1 VNPIPP
7 PSDSTIGWN
16 QSRSKVKAIVKSA
29 SILNG
34 RRGAMSEVR
43 LPNLGE
49 IDEVTVVDWLK
60 KEGETLK
67 TGEDLLEVE
76 TEKTTFVIETP
87 QAGRLVRIVKKK
99 GEKARL
105 DDLLAEIE

>member
-1 VNPIPP
+1 M
-7 PSDSTIGWN
+7 T
-16 QSRSKVKAIVKSA
+16 
-29 SILNG
+29 
-34 RRGAMSEVR
+34 EVR

-67 TGEDLLEVE
+67 AGEDLLEVE

-87 QAGRLVRIVKKK
+87 QAGQLVRIVKKK

>member
-1 VNPIPP
+1 
-7 PSDSTIGWN
+7 
-16 QSRSKVKAIVKSA
+16 
-29 SILNG
+29 
-34 RRGAMSEVR
+34 MSEVR

-87 QAGRLVRIVKKK
+87 QTGQLVRIVKKK
-99 GEKARL
+99 GERARL

>member
-1 VNPIPP
+1 
-7 PSDSTIGWN
+7 
-16 QSRSKVKAIVKSA
+16 
-29 SILNG
+29 
-34 RRGAMSEVR
+34 MSEVR

-49 IDEVTVVDWLK
+49 IDAVTVVDWLK

-67 TGEDLLEVE
+67 AGEDLLEVE

-87 QAGRLVRIVKKK
+87 KAGRLVRIVKKK

>member
-1 VNPIPP
+1 M
-7 PSDSTIGWN
+7 T
-16 QSRSKVKAIVKSA
+16 
-29 SILNG
+29 
-34 RRGAMSEVR
+34 EVR

-49 IDEVTVVDWLK
+49 IDEVTVVAWLK

-67 TGEDLLEVE
+67 AGEALLEVE

>member
-1 VNPIPP
+1 
-7 PSDSTIGWN
+7 
-16 QSRSKVKAIVKSA
+16 
-29 SILNG
+29 
-34 RRGAMSEVR
+34 MSEVR

-67 TGEDLLEVE
+67 AGEDLLEVE

-87 QAGRLVRIVKKK
+87 QAGQLVRIVKKK
-99 GEKARL
+99 GERACL

>member
-1 VNPIPP
+1 
-7 PSDSTIGWN
+7 
-16 QSRSKVKAIVKSA
+16 
-29 SILNG
+29 
-34 RRGAMSEVR
+34 MSEVR

-67 TGEDLLEVE
+67 AGEALLEVE
-76 TEKTTFVIETP
+76 TEKTTFVIEAP
-87 QAGRLVRIVKKK
+87 QAGQLVRIVKKK
-99 GEKARL
+99 GERARL

>member
-1 VNPIPP
+1 
-7 PSDSTIGWN
+7 
-16 QSRSKVKAIVKSA
+16 
-29 SILNG
+29 
-34 RRGAMSEVR
+34 MSEVR

-87 QAGRLVRIVKKK
+87 QAGQLVRIVKKK
-99 GEKARL
+99 GERARL

>member
-1 VNPIPP
+1 
-7 PSDSTIGWN
+7 
-16 QSRSKVKAIVKSA
+16 
-29 SILNG
+29 
-34 RRGAMSEVR
+34 MSEVR

-67 TGEDLLEVE
+67 TGEALLEVE

-87 QAGRLVRIVKKK
+87 QAGQLVRIVKKK
-99 GEKARL
+99 GERARL

>member
-1 VNPIPP
+1 
-7 PSDSTIGWN
+7 
-16 QSRSKVKAIVKSA
+16 
-29 SILNG
+29 
-34 RRGAMSEVR
+34 MSEVY

-67 TGEDLLEVE
+67 AGEDLLEVE

-87 QAGRLVRIVKKK
+87 QAGRLARIVKKK
-99 GEKARL
+99 GESARL

>member
-1 VNPIPP
+1 M
-7 PSDSTIGWN
+7 T
-16 QSRSKVKAIVKSA
+16 
-29 SILNG
+29 
-34 RRGAMSEVR
+34 EVY

-49 IDEVTVVDWLK
+49 IDEVTVVAWLK

-67 TGEDLLEVE
+67 ADEALLEVE
-76 TEKTTFVIETP
+76 TEKTTFVIEAP

-105 DDLLAEIE
+105 DALLAEIE

>member
-1 VNPIPP
+1 M
-7 PSDSTIGWN
+7 T
-16 QSRSKVKAIVKSA
+16 
-29 SILNG
+29 
-34 RRGAMSEVR
+34 EVR

-49 IDEVTVVDWLK
+49 IDEVTVVAWLK

-67 TGEDLLEVE
+67 AGEDLLEVE

-87 QAGRLVRIVKKK
+87 QAGQLVRIVKKK

>member
-1 VNPIPP
+1 
-7 PSDSTIGWN
+7 
-16 QSRSKVKAIVKSA
+16 
-29 SILNG
+29 
-34 RRGAMSEVR
+34 MSEVY

-49 IDEVTVVDWLK
+49 IDEVTVVAWLK

-87 QAGRLVRIVKKK
+87 QAGQLVRIVKKK